1 MVSKEPKEIIRA
13 KELLQEAKFDEA
25 LEIIEQFENF
35 ESPSPENQLSALLL
49 KGKIYQYKGRYKK
62 MVNISERAYQM
73 SQKLGFISETIDA
86 LCLKAHI
93 AHLRR
98 QEDDLEY
105 ILEAE
110 QLIDTYSGKSGSVLP
125 RQRANI
131 LYTKSWIFY
140 HSGEDFDHTL
150 EIALQCLA
158 IREKLGEKLDIS
170 YSLFQIGSILLS
182 TGDLNKALDYFK
194 KSVTLR
200 SELNFRRGIAQS
212 LTNLGAC
219 YFNRGE
225 LEEAIKSCKQ
235 ALSFK
240 EINTRDISRNLNNLG
255 QVDLTKGELNKALK
269 YIKQGISLAEE
280 EKDWFWLAWHHHNMG
295 WFYTLKGDSNRSIE
309 YMESS
314 LELAKKGKNL
324 DLFPVVFFVLIFIE
338 IDRNSR
344 KQAQDYLKQFEE
356 LVDLSRSKMSTQ
368 RYLMAKS
375 RMLSTSG
382 RRRDSAEAEMLLK
395 KIIDD
400 EIVSPSNYIY
410 SLSVLCFL
418 LIEEL
423 SMYNNSIVLDE
434 INPLIKQL
442 IDFAEKQHSYFWLAD
457 AKLLQAK
464 VKLIQLDIGGAKQLL
479 VEAQRIAELHDIQQL
494 AIWISR
500 EHDSLLE
507 QINLWNNLKKR
518 KAPMSERIKLAS
530 IDEVIDRLEGKRVIE
545 PPELTQEEPVLL
557 LIITEGGVPVFSKSF
572 TEEWSYDNG
581 KISNF
586 LTAFNT
592 FSEDVFSKGL
602 DRANFG
608 EYILVIDSV
617 DDFSLCY
624 LFKGQSYVAKQKLI
638 QFAHHM
644 QNTKSIW
651 RAFEDFH
658 TTRQAIILTENPS
671 LESLITEIFMSNG

>member
-170 YSLFQIGSILLS
+170 YSLFQIGS
-182 TGDLNKALDYFK
+182 
-194 KSVTLR
+194 
-200 SELNFRRGIAQS
+200 
-212 LTNLGAC
+212 
-219 YFNRGE
+219 E

-255 QVDLTKGELNKALK
+255 QVYLTKGELNKALK